1 MELFPKQEELRS
13 RIEHSIAVRKSFV
26 YEAGM
31 RAGKTE
37 LMRAIVRSIL
47 ERNLQRPVYWVGTTA
62 NAARDSAGGLISSE
76 FCLGPNQL
84 RSLLDSPGSDI
95 PDNALF
101 VMDDVFWMDRGEA
114 LFKQLTSAS
123 PPHLVVAYGSRSDT
137 PWKMDAHILKMSSW
151 EMNPKID
158 VADLAEQFAQDPKK
172 AERDYGPLPKNG

>member
-62 NAARDSAGGLISSE
+62 NVARDSAGDLISSE

-84 RSLLDSPGSDI
+84 RSLLDSKGSDI

-123 PPHLVVAYGSRSDT
+123 PPYLVVAYGSRSDT
-137 PWKMDAHILKMSSW
+137 PWQIDAYIPKFSTW
-151 EMNPKID
+151 EMNPD
-158 VADLAEQFAQDPKK
+158 VSADDLAGWFVQDRKK
-172 AERDYGPLPKNG
+172 AERDFGPLPKNG